1 MIYGFSATS
10 TVYTRSTDANIKV
23 GTPVTSEVSSAAAA
37 PSTAPPTKDTRTFS
51 EVASEARKA
60 LDEGYAKL
68 GKTGDI
74 YTTGKEWDVAG
85 MPALDRRELFAIM
98 KNEGGHFS
106 GAEQNAASA
115 ELADRGSAVMT
126 AIDPT
131 MRSSEAWKASVKFM
145 DEASP
150 EEKSTFEWAKQRAG
164 VQWGYESISNSE
176 GKVPEDLDSGNSLV
190 NMLLK
195 AWRELSNSEGTGQ
208 VLEDMPSYRQAWQLY
223 AFEEPDQN
231 MINWTL

>member
-1 MIYGFSATS
+1 MITGLSTTSA
-10 TVYTRSTDANIKV
+10 VYTRLTDANIKV
-23 GTPVTSEVSSAAAA
+23 GTPITSEISSAV
-37 PSTAPPTKDTRTFS
+37 TATSSATPVKDTRTFS

-60 LDEGYAKL
+60 LDEGFAKL

-74 YTTGKEWDVAG
+74 YTTGKEWQAAG
-85 MPALDRRELFAIM
+85 ISALDRRELYSIVT
-98 KNEGGHFS
+98 NEGGQFS
-106 GAEQNAASA
+106 EAEQAAASWEA
-115 ELADRGSAVMT
+115 GMRQSAVMQ
-126 AIDPT
+126 AVDPT
-131 MRSSEAWKASVKFM
+131 MRSSEAWKASVKFL

-176 GKVPEDLDSGNSLV
+176 GKVPEDLDSGISLV

-223 AFEEPDQN
+223 AFEEPDQK

>member
-1 MIYGFSATS
+1 MISGLSTTSA
-10 TVYTRSTDANIKV
+10 VYTRSTDPNIKV
-23 GTPVTSEVSSAAAA
+23 GTPVTPEIGTTIMV
-37 PSTAPPTKDTRTFS
+37 PSTATPTKDTRTFS

-106 GAEQNAASA
+106 DGEQNAASA

-131 MRSSEAWKASVKFM
+131 MHSSDAWKASVKFM
-145 DEASP
+145 DDAGP
-150 EEKSTFEWAKQRAG
+150 EEKSTFDWAKQRAG
-164 VQWGYESISNSE
+164 VQWGYESISTSE

-190 NMLLK
+190 RTLLK
-195 AWRELSNSEGTGQ
+195 AWRELSKSEGTGKA
-208 VLEDMPSYRQAWQLY
+208 LEDMPSYTQAQQLF
-223 AFEEPDQN
+223 AFEEPDQGT
-231 MINWTL
+231 INWSL